1 MKLIRSSQ
9 LEIRHS
15 EQSVEMYTDP
25 KMQTHL
31 PCPKQLL
38 RSDQMPSS
46 VCTNS
51 KRRSPNGFCISENSI
66 HFDSI
71 GRSVGLSACFDLP
84 IDHPLSGSTHSA
96 LHSSHKRDVNSQ
108 FIFATWR
115 VMCTSR
121 LREGNAPIALCIDV
135 AKLMVETMK

>member
-15 EQSVEMYTDP
+15 QHSVEMYTEP
-25 KMQTHL
+25 EMQTHL

-66 HFDSI
+66 QFDSI
-71 GRSVGLSACFDLP
+71 GRSGYPHVLTCQSISP
-84 IDHPLSGSTHSA
+84 SPSTHYSA

-121 LREGNAPIALCIDV
+121 LREGNAPISLCIDV
-135 AKLMVETMK
+135 AKLLVETMK